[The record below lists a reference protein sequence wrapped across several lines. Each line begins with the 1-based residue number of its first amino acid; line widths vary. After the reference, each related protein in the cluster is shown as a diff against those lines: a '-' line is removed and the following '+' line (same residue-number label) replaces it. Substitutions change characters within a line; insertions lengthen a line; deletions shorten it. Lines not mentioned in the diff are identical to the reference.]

1 MKTTPKTPRPGFNA
15 FTLIE
20 LLVVIAII
28 AILAAMLLP
37 VINIAEQHAK
47 KTQAKLECANI
58 ANAITA
64 YEGDYSRM
72 PVSTAVQQ
80 SGFTNFTYG
89 GTFNTTNGT
98 MQLGSILPGG
108 NIQTN
113 SDVMSIL
120 LDETNYLNGWGASPL
135 TYPANANYVKNPKRT
150 IYLANTH
157 FSGWDPS
164 KGGQPVPGIGNDLV
178 YRDPWGN
185 PYVITM
191 DLNEDDNALDAF
203 YGQTLVSSANQTA
216 GGAGLAG
223 LNWHVSNGSGAYT
236 DHGNIMVWSA
246 GPDGKVDPA
255 TATAL
260 QGANKD
266 NVTSW
271 Q

>member
-1 MKTTPKTPRPGFNA
+1 
-15 FTLIE
+15 
-20 LLVVIAII
+20 
-28 AILAAMLLP
+28 
-37 VINIAEQHAK
+37 
-47 KTQAKLECANI
+47 
-58 ANAITA
+58 
-64 YEGDYSRM
+64 
-72 PVSTAVQQ
+72 
-80 SGFTNFTYG
+80 
-89 GTFNTTNGT
+89 
-98 MQLGSILPGG
+98 
-108 NIQTN
+108 
-113 SDVMSIL
+113 
-120 LDETNYLNGWGASPL
+120 
-135 TYPANANYVKNPKRT
+135 
-150 IYLANTH
+150 
-157 FSGWDPS
+157 
-164 KGGQPVPGIGNDLV
+164 VPGIGNDLV